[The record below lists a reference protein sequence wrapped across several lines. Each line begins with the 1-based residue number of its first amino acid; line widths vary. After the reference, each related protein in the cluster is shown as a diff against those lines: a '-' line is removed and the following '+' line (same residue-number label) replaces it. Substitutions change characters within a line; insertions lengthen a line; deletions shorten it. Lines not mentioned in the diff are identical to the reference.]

1 MTGSLYPDSGIYV
14 ILSASLRRLYMRKY
28 VGIAALCL
36 VLVLGA
42 AAQEGFANDPATKQD
57 VENYLA
63 AVHSRELTKQTLQAM
78 SKPMH
83 QFIADAFA
91 KDKDSL
97 PPDFEQ
103 RMTKFMD
110 DYFNNMPVDEIYEAV
125 VPIYEKHFTKG
136 DMQALSAFYL
146 SPTGQKVL
154 HEMPAISSESMTVML
169 PYLRRNIEKLQQ
181 DLQDQVAQ
189 MLKKPTD
196 QKPTTVRN

>member
-1 MTGSLYPDSGIYV
+1 MKSFLIVVTICCSF
-14 ILSASLRRLYMRKY
+14 
-28 VGIAALCL
+28 
-36 VLVLGA
+36 VLTA
-42 AAQEGFANDPATKQD
+42 AAQQGFANDPATKED

-63 AVHSRELTKQTLQAM
+63 ATHSRELTKQILQNM

-91 KDKDSL
+91 KDKDRL

-110 DYFNNMPVDEIYEAV
+110 DYFNNMPWDEIYEAII
-125 VPIYEKHFTKG
+125 PIYEKHFTKG

-154 HEMPAISSESMTVML
+154 HEMPAVSSESMTVML
-169 PYLRRNIEKLQQ
+169 PYIRQNIEKLQQ

-189 MLKKPTD
+189 MLKKPAD
-196 QKPTTVRN
+196 QKPAAVSN